1 MLDDRKIKI
10 LRAIVVDYIATAEP
24 VGSRTIARKYRMGI
38 SPATIRNEM
47 ADLEE
52 LGYLAQPYTSAGRI
66 PSDKGYRFYVDFL
79 MPVVELTEKELHAI
93 RQLFKKRIKEL
104 EDLIEETSRV
114 ISNLTNYTSIIVGP
128 QLHESRLKHVEI
140 LKLSKEKG
148 LLIIVTNYGAVVH
161 QIVELP
167 ENLTDSDLTR
177 ISNLFNHYLV
187 ERTVDEITPDYM
199 ERIKSEM
206 REYEMTLDAFIRVLI
221 ERLEEAKEN
230 GKVFASGS
238 SRMLDFPEFKDVEKA
253 RNFLSLIEEE
263 DFMIRVL
270 KYTSKPNQITISIG
284 NENPWKELQEFSI
297 ITTNLTA
304 GGKNLGIFGVIGPTR
319 MDYSKVV
326 SILNKVTNYL
336 NETLSTLI

>member
-79 MPVVELTEKELHAI
+79 MPVVELSQRELNEI
-93 RQLFKKRIKEL
+93 RRIFKKRVKEL

-114 ISNLTNYTSIIVGP
+114 ISNLTNYTSIIIGP
-128 QLHESRLKHVEI
+128 QLHESRIKHVEI
-140 LKLSKEKG
+140 LKLSKGKG
-148 LLIIVTNYGAVVH
+148 LLIIVTNYGTVLN
-161 QIVELP
+161 QIIELP

-177 ISNLFNHYLV
+177 ISNLFNNFLV
-187 ERTVDEITPDYM
+187 EKTVDEITPDYM

-206 REYEMTLDAFIRVLI
+206 REYEQALDTLIHVLI
-221 ERLEEAKEN
+221 ERLEESKEN

-263 DFMIRVL
+263 DFMVRVL

-284 NENPWKELQEFSI
+284 NENPWKELREFSI
-297 ITTNLTA
+297 ITTNFSV

-326 SILNKVTNYL
+326 SILNKVTAYL
-336 NETLSTLI
+336 NDALSTLI

>member
-24 VGSRTIARKYRMGI
+24 VGSRTIARKYHMGI

-52 LGYLAQPYTSAGRI
+52 LGYIAQPYTSAGRI

-79 MPVVELTEKELHAI
+79 MPVVNLSENEINAI
-93 RQLFKKRIKEL
+93 HQIFKKRIKEL

-114 ISNLTNYTSIIVGP
+114 ISNLTNYTTVILGP
-128 QLHESRLKHVEI
+128 QLHDSRLKHVEI
-140 LKLSKEKG
+140 LRLEKGKG
-148 LLIIVTNYGAVVH
+148 LLIMVTNYGTIVH
-161 QIVELP
+161 QIIELP
-167 ENLTDSDLTR
+167 QNLKDSDLTR
-177 ISNLFNHYLV
+177 ISNLFNKYLV
-187 ERTVDEITPDYM
+187 EKTVEEITPDYM
-199 ERIKSEM
+199 NRIKNEM
-206 REYEMTLDAFIRVLI
+206 REYEEALKSFIQVLI
-221 ERLEEAKEN
+221 ERLQEVKES
-230 GKVFASGS
+230 GKVFSSGS

-263 DFMIRVL
+263 DFIIRVL
-270 KYTSKPNQITISIG
+270 KSTSKPNRITISIG

-297 ITTNLTA
+297 ITTNFKV
-304 GGKNLGIFGVIGPTR
+304 GGKSLGIFGVIGPTR

-326 SILNKVTNYL
+326 SILNKVEDYL

>member
-24 VGSRTIARKYRMGI
+24 VGSRTIARKYHMGI

-52 LGYLAQPYTSAGRI
+52 LGYIAQPYTSAGRI

-79 MPVVELTEKELHAI
+79 MPVVNLNENELNIIHQI
-93 RQLFKKRIKEL
+93 FKKRIKEL
-104 EDLIEETSRV
+104 EDLIEEASRV
-114 ISNLTNYTSIIVGP
+114 ISNLTNYTTVILGP
-128 QLHESRLKHVEI
+128 QLHASRLKHVEI
-140 LKLSKEKG
+140 LKLEKGKG
-148 LLIIVTNYGAVVH
+148 LLIMVTNFGAIVH
-161 QIVELP
+161 QIIELP
-167 ENLTDSDLTR
+167 KNLRDSDLTR
-177 ISNLFNHYLV
+177 ISNLFNKYLV
-187 ERTVDEITPDYM
+187 EKTVEEITPDYM
-199 ERIKSEM
+199 ERIKNEM
-206 REYEMTLDAFIRVLI
+206 REYEETLNTFIHVLI
-221 ERLEEAKEN
+221 ERLQEVKEN
-230 GKVFASGS
+230 GKVFSSGS

-263 DFMIRVL
+263 DFIIRVL
-270 KYTSKPNQITISIG
+270 KSTSKPDQITISIG

-297 ITTNLTA
+297 ITTNFNV

-326 SILNKVTNYL
+326 SILNKVAVYL
-336 NETLSTLI
+336 NETLSTMI

>member
-79 MPVVELTEKELHAI
+79 MPVVELTEKELLQV

-104 EDLIEETSRV
+104 EDLIEETSKV
-114 ISNLTNYTSIIVGP
+114 ISNLTNYTSIILGP
-128 QLHESRLKHVEI
+128 QLHESKLKHVEI
-140 LKLSKEKG
+140 LKLSKGKG
-148 LLIIVTNYGAVVH
+148 LLIIVTNYGTVVN
-161 QIVELP
+161 QIVEIP
-167 ENLTDSDLTR
+167 ENLTEADLTR
-177 ISNLFNHYLV
+177 ISNWFNHHLV
-187 ERTVDEITPDYM
+187 EKTVDEITPDYVKQ
-199 ERIKSEM
+199 IKREM
-206 REYEMTLDAFIRVLI
+206 REYEMTLDSFVRLLI
-221 ERLEEAKEN
+221 ERLKEAKESV
-230 GKVFASGS
+230 KVFASGS

-263 DFMIRVL
+263 DFIIRVL
-270 KYTSKPNQITISIG
+270 KSTSKPNQITISIG
-284 NENPWKELQEFSI
+284 NENPWKELHEFSI
-297 ITTNLTA
+297 ITSNLTA

-326 SILNKVTNYL
+326 SILNKVTSYL
-336 NETLSTLI
+336 NEALSTLI

>member
-79 MPVVELTEKELHAI
+79 MPVVELAEKELQVI
-93 RQLFKKRIKEL
+93 RQLFKKRVKEL
-104 EDLIEETSRV
+104 EDLIEEASRV

-140 LKLSKEKG
+140 LRLSKEKG
-148 LLIIVTNYGAVVH
+148 LLIIVTNYSAVVH

-167 ENLTDSDLTR
+167 ENLADSDLIR
-177 ISNLFNHYLV
+177 ISNLFNDYLV
-187 ERTVDEITPDYM
+187 EKTVDEITPDYM
-199 ERIKSEM
+199 ERIKREM
-206 REYEMTLDAFIRVLI
+206 REHEMALDAFVRALI
-221 ERLEEAKEN
+221 ERLEEAKKN

-297 ITTNLTA
+297 ITTHLTA

-319 MDYSKVV
+319 MDYSKVI
-326 SILNKVTNYL
+326 SILNKVTDYL